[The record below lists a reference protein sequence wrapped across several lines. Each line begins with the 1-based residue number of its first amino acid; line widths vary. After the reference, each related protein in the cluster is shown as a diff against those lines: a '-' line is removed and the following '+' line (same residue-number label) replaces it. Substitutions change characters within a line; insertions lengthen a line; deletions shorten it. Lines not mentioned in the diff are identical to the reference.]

1 MILFYRLQ
9 DWSVRNSCFCVAA
22 SSFQFCKFRVRLKN
36 GENMNLSKGI
46 NFGGWLSQCRH
57 TKEHYDSFI
66 NEDDVRRAAGWGFDH
81 IRLPFDSEV
90 VQNPDGTF
98 IEEGFS
104 RLEKFVGWAEDS
116 GLDVVLDLH
125 KACGYDFNDAGTEN
139 GNPLFSSPHLQE
151 LFVSLW
157 NEVSS
162 RFGGKKNVAFEL
174 LNEVVEQEAAEP
186 WNDLIDRTLSVIRK
200 NAPETPVIY
209 GGIQWNSARTLR
221 LLRKPEFRNVIFTFH
236 FYEPLIFTHQ
246 KAPWVPGM
254 SPDREIKYPATLSY
268 FREESVPL
276 GYKGKDVADTDGNL
290 PGIELMRQMIGEAC
304 AAAENAGVPVYCGEY
319 GVIDRAPVK
328 GTEAWFADVHK
339 IFREFGV
346 GHAVWTYKEMDFG
359 LTESHYDEIRSEL
372 IKMMTE

>member
-1 MILFYRLQ
+1 
-9 DWSVRNSCFCVAA
+9 
-22 SSFQFCKFRVRLKN
+22 
-36 GENMNLSKGI
+36 MNLSKGI
-46 NFGGWLSQCRH
+46 NFGGWLSQCDH
-57 TKEHYDSFI
+57 TKERYDSFI
-66 NEDDVRRAAGWGFDH
+66 DEDDVRRVAGWGFDH

-90 VQNPDGTF
+90 IQNPDGTF

-104 RLEKFVGWAEDS
+104 RLEKFIGWAETS
-116 GLDVVLDLH
+116 GLDVILDLH
-125 KACGYDFNDAGTEN
+125 KACGYDFNDAGTEK
-139 GNPLFSSPHLQE
+139 GNTLFSSPHLQE

-174 LNEVVEQEAAEP
+174 LNEVVEQDAADS
-186 WNDLIDRTLSVIRK
+186 WNTLIDRTLGVIRK

-246 KAPWVPGM
+246 KAPWVLGM
-254 SPDREIKYPATLSY
+254 SPEREIKYPGTLSY
-268 FREESVPL
+268 FRKESVPL

-290 PGIELMRQMIGEAC
+290 PGIELMRQMIAEAC

-319 GVIDRAPVK
+319 GVIDRAPVEDTK
-328 GTEAWFADVHK
+328 LWFSDVEK
-339 IFREFGV
+339 VFREFGV
-346 GHAVWTYKEMDFG
+346 GRAVWTYKEMDFG
-359 LTESHYDEIRSEL
+359 LTESHYDGIRDEL

>member
-1 MILFYRLQ
+1 MYKYYDISDGNSMILFCRLQ

-36 GENMNLSKGI
+36 GGNMNLSKGI

-139 GNPLFSSPHLQE
+139 GNSLFSSPHLQE

-162 RFGGKKNVAFEL
+162 RFGGK
-174 LNEVVEQEAAEP
+174 
-186 WNDLIDRTLSVIRK
+186 
-200 NAPETPVIY
+200 
-209 GGIQWNSARTLR
+209 
-221 LLRKPEFRNVIFTFH
+221 
-236 FYEPLIFTHQ
+236 
-246 KAPWVPGM
+246 
-254 SPDREIKYPATLSY
+254 
-268 FREESVPL
+268 
-276 GYKGKDVADTDGNL
+276 
-290 PGIELMRQMIGEAC
+290 
-304 AAAENAGVPVYCGEY
+304 
-319 GVIDRAPVK
+319 
-328 GTEAWFADVHK
+328 
-339 IFREFGV
+339 
-346 GHAVWTYKEMDFG
+346 
-359 LTESHYDEIRSEL
+359 
-372 IKMMTE
+372 

>member
-1 MILFYRLQ
+1 M
-9 DWSVRNSCFCVAA
+9 
-22 SSFQFCKFRVRLKN
+22 
-36 GENMNLSKGI
+36 
-46 NFGGWLSQCRH
+46 
-57 TKEHYDSFI
+57 
-66 NEDDVRRAAGWGFDH
+66 
-81 IRLPFDSEV
+81 
-90 VQNPDGTF
+90 
-98 IEEGFS
+98 
-104 RLEKFVGWAEDS
+104 
-116 GLDVVLDLH
+116 
-125 KACGYDFNDAGTEN
+125 
-139 GNPLFSSPHLQE
+139 
-151 LFVSLW
+151 
-157 NEVSS
+157 
-162 RFGGKKNVAFEL
+162 
-174 LNEVVEQEAAEP
+174 
-186 WNDLIDRTLSVIRK
+186 
-200 NAPETPVIY
+200 IY

-254 SPDREIKYPATLSY
+254 SPDREIKYP
-268 FREESVPL
+268 
-276 GYKGKDVADTDGNL
+276 DTDGNL